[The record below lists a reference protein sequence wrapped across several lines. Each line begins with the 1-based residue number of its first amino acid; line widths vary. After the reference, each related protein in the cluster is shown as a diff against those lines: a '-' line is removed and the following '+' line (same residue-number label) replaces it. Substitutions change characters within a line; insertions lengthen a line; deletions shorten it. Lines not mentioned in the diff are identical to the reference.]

1 MEKVTMTC
9 MTTKQKFE
17 VDEAPVVVLA
27 NGRYA
32 YRVKCPWEG
41 KNGKELYAFKFCSA
55 AAHAKFAASQKVD
68 KEEDEKEDEY
78 SSPERKGQQ
87 EDEYSTPER
96 KGQLDAD
103 SDESKGPN

>member
-1 MEKVTMTC
+1 MTC

-17 VDEAPVVVLA
+17 VENPPVVVLA

-55 AAHAKFAASQKVD
+55 AAYQAYQDSQK
-68 KEEDEKEDEY
+68 ESEDD
-78 SSPERKGQQ
+78 
-87 EDEYSTPER
+87 
-96 KGQLDAD
+96 
-103 SDESKGPN
+103 

>member
-17 VDEAPVVVLA
+17 VDNPPVVVLA

-41 KNGKELYAFKFCSA
+41 KNGKELHAYKFCSA
-55 AAHAKFAASQKVD
+55 AAHAQYVESQKG
-68 KEEDEKEDEY
+68 EEN
-78 SSPERKGQQ
+78 
-87 EDEYSTPER
+87 
-96 KGQLDAD
+96 DA
-103 SDESKGPN
+103 E